1 MANTALWFTVFALKY
16 NKINYMMISSEMQ
29 NLSSALSFGK
39 LAPPDVLNIVA
50 GCAQTA
56 VWLIGNTDAGAL
68 PIGIDDHLQ
77 FSG

>member
-1 MANTALWFTVFALKY
+1 
-16 NKINYMMISSEMQ
+16 MQ